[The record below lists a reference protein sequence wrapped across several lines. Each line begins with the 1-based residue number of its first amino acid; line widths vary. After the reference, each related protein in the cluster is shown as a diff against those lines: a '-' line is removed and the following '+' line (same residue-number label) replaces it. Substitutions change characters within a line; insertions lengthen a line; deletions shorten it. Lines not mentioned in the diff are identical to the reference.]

1 MSDSNV
7 SAALAKYLMTSVGVA
22 LAEDVGPGDLT
33 AELVPADQRAVAR
46 VVTRENCVI
55 CGQPWFDEVFTQIDK
70 FIDVEW
76 RCQEGQRVGTDQE
89 LCEIRGPARA
99 VLTGERTALNFLQL
113 LSATATAAR
122 RYADAVAGTATVI
135 LDTRKTIPG
144 LRLAQKYAVKV
155 GGAENH
161 RIGLY
166 DAILIKENHITA
178 AGGIGAAV
186 GNAMRNA
193 HKVLIEVEVETLDQ
207 LAETLATPAHRVL
220 LDNFSLSG
228 MRKAVAMRNDRNE
241 EVTLEASGGI
251 TLENVRQIA
260 ETGVDFISIG
270 ALTKDIQA
278 IDLSMRF
285 HSFK

>member
-1 MSDSNV
+1 MSNDNV
-7 SAALAKYLMTSVGVA
+7 PAALTQYLMTSVGVA

-33 AELVPADQRAVAR
+33 AELVPAEQRAVAR
-46 VVTRENCVI
+46 VVTRENCVL
-55 CGQPWFDEVFTQIDK
+55 CGQPWFDEVFAQIDK
-70 FIDVEW
+70 SVEVEW
-76 RCQEGQRVGTDQE
+76 RCHEGERVGENQE

-122 RYADAVAGTATVI
+122 HYADAVAGTATII

-144 LRLAQKYAVKV
+144 LRLAQKYAVTI
-155 GGAENH
+155 GGAKNH

-178 AGGIGAAV
+178 AGGIGPAV
-186 GNAMRNA
+186 GNAMRNSTN
-193 HKVLIEVEVETLDQ
+193 VLIEVEVETLDQ

-241 EVTLEASGGI
+241 DVTLEASGGI
-251 TLENVRQIA
+251 TLDNVREIA
-260 ETGVDFISIG
+260 ATGVDFISVG
-270 ALTKDIQA
+270 ALTKDVRA
-278 IDLSMRF
+278 VDLSMRF
-285 HSFK
+285 RSFD

>member
-1 MSDSNV
+1 MSNNNV
-7 SAALAKYLMTSVGVA
+7 PAALTQYLMTSVGVA

-33 AELVPADQRAVAR
+33 AELVPPEQRAVAR
-46 VVTRENCVI
+46 VVTRENCVL

-70 FIDVEW
+70 SVEVEW
-76 RCQEGQRVGTDQE
+76 RCQEGERVSENQE

-122 RYADAVAGTATVI
+122 HYADAVAGTATII

-144 LRLAQKYAVKV
+144 LRLAQKYAVTI
-155 GGAENH
+155 GGARNH

-178 AGGIGAAV
+178 AGGIESAV
-186 GNAMRNA
+186 GKAMRNA
-193 HKVLIEVEVETLDQ
+193 TNVLIEVEVENLDQ
-207 LAETLATPAHRVL
+207 LADTLATPAHRVL

-241 EVTLEASGGI
+241 DVTLEASGGI
-251 TLENVRQIA
+251 TLDNVREIA
-260 ETGVDFISIG
+260 ATGVDFISVG
-270 ALTKDIQA
+270 ALTKDVRA
-278 IDLSMRF
+278 VDLSMRF
-285 HSFK
+285 RSFE